1 MPANLI
7 NKAVIKELAA
17 RAAGLDTDRGD
28 ARFKEVLN
36 RLLYDVMVA
45 IDDLDVS
52 MNEFW
57 AAVGYIGEAAK
68 ANELGLVVPGTGLEH
83 FLDLRLDE
91 AERRSGLAGGTTRTI
106 EGPLYV
112 AGAPLTKGEAR
123 LDDGTDEGEILFME
137 GQVFD
142 IAGSPVAGAIIDVW
156 HANSF
161 GFYSFFGPPQ
171 SPYNL
176 RRRIE
181 ADREGRYRFR
191 SIMPSGYGCAPGSN
205 TEQLLTRLGRHGQ
218 RPAHIH
224 FFVTAPGHRQLTT
237 QINIDG
243 DRYLHDD
250 FAFGTRDDLIPP
262 VERVSNAEEIH
273 KAGLN
278 KPFARIRF
286 DFKLTREA
294 AGAPNTIVHREHAV
308 AA

>member
-1 MPANLI
+1 MPTNLI

-17 RAAGLDTDRGD
+17 KAAGLDNDRGD
-28 ARFKEVLN
+28 ARLKEVFN

-68 ANELGLVVPGTGLEH
+68 ANELGLVVPGTALEH

-91 AERRSGLAGGTTRTI
+91 AERRAGLAGGTTRTI

-112 AGAPLTKGEAR
+112 AGAPLTKGETR
-123 LDDGTDEGEILFME
+123 LDDGTDEGEILLME

-142 IAGSPVAGAIIDVW
+142 IAGNPVAGAIVDVW

-181 ADREGRYRFR
+181 TDREGRYRFR
-191 SIMPSGYGCAPGSN
+191 SIMPSGYGCPPGSN
-205 TEQLLTRLGRHGQ
+205 TRTCGAAVKHADVATPVADGPALGWAKAAG
-218 RPAHIH
+218 
-224 FFVTAPGHRQLTT
+224 FVRV
-237 QINIDG
+237 
-243 DRYLHDD
+243 DRYVP
-250 FAFGTRDDLIPP
+250 AFR
-262 VERVSNAEEIH
+262 
-273 KAGLN
+273 AGIRPELAT
-278 KPFARIRF
+278 ARRS
-286 DFKLTREA
+286 RA
-294 AGAPNTIVHREHAV
+294 ARALRRGYSRCLS
-308 AA
+308 